1 MGGDC
6 FVELLRRQ
14 WENGPLILLSGTSDK
29 KVQEGGDKEVCRLG
43 GLDLEER
50 EGPTDP
56 GTNFCA
62 ALCGAPPSSL
72 LCNTRLLLYLR
83 SLK

>member
-1 MGGDC
+1 MEAVGGDC

-14 WENGPLILLSGTSDK
+14 WKNGPLILLSGTSDK
-29 KVQEGGDKEVCRLG
+29 KVQEGGDKEVFRLG

-62 ALCGAPPSSL
+62 ALCGLLLHPSSATPG
-72 LCNTRLLLYLR
+72 C
-83 SLK
+83 SA